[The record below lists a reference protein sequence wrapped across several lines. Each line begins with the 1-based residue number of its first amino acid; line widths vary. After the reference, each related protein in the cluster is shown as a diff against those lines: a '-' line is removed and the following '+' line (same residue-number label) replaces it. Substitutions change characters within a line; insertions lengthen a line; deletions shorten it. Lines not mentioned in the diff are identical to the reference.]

1 MASRNPIIRR
11 AEDQYAKDYSGPGFA
26 AVNTGSGKAG
36 AQPGQAPAAPGSVPP
51 PPPPPGSSAALNEM
65 YAAPARA
72 GASGAPMTIHDV
84 IMKTTL
90 NFAILFV
97 GALFGW
103 FTAVSMPYIWIGAA
117 LVAFGF
123 AMVNIFKKQI
133 SPVFVMLYALAEG
146 VALGGISYFYQSY
159 GEANGYGNLVLT
171 AVVATFIVF
180 VVMLTLYTT
189 RIVKVT
195 NRFKKVMMVALI
207 SYLAFAV
214 VSFIAAL
221 FGVGGGFGFFGV
233 GIIGVVF
240 SVFVV
245 ILAAFCLCLDFDA
258 IEQGMRYGVPER
270 ESWRMAFGLMVT
282 LVWLY
287 LEILRLLAIVVGRN

>member
-11 AEDQYAKDYSGPGFA
+11 AEDQCAKDYNGPGFA
-26 AVNTGSGKAG
+26 AVS
-36 AQPGQAPAAPGSVPP
+36 AQPGQAGAQQPGQGPTAPGSVP
-51 PPPPPGSSAALNEM
+51 PPPPPGSSAALNQM

-72 GASGAPMTIHDV
+72 GATGLPMTIHDV
-84 IMKTTL
+84 IMKTAL
-90 NFAILFV
+90 SFAVLFV

-117 LVAFGF
+117 LVAFGL

-133 SPVFVMLYALAEG
+133 SPVFVLLYSLVEG

-171 AVVATFIVF
+171 AVVATFVVF

-189 RIVKVT
+189 RIIKVT